1 MNNSWIFL
9 NQPTPFIDD
18 LYNLARNIEYYV
30 TPNGLIRRTVPSD
43 IEQKICKF
51 YNLDLEVGI
60 YKTPP
65 GWQYKFHRDNTRNCA
80 LNQLLCEPNDNYVN
94 QMLINGELKNI
105 PYQTDRLCLINTAEL
120 HNVQNNT
127 LDTTRYLLNITI
139 KNFIKFES
147 IERHL
152 RDNGFI

>member
-9 NQPTPFIDD
+9 NQPTPFIDE
-18 LYNLARNIEYYV
+18 LYSLARTIEYNI
-30 TPNGLIRRTVPSD
+30 TPNGLIRSTVPAD

-80 LNQLLCEPNDNYVN
+80 LNQLLCDPNDNYVN
-94 QMLINGELKNI
+94 QMLVNGELKNI
-105 PYQTDRLCLINTAEL
+105 PYKTDRLCLINTSEL

-127 LDTTRYLLNITI
+127 TDNIRYLLNITI
-139 KNFIKFES
+139 KNFIKFEI
-147 IERHL
+147 IENHL
-152 RDNGFI
+152 RNNGFI